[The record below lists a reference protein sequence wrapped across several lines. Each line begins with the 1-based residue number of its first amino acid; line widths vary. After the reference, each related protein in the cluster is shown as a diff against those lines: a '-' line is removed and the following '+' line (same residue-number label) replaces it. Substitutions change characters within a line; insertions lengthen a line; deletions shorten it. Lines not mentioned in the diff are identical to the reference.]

1 MQISRNDLKDS
12 FQTKLLFEDGNT
24 IHEIYVYVWEA
35 DKIELELKNLTWD
48 IINAYKNKS
57 GFKTIKKQ

>member
-1 MQISRNDLKDS
+1 MEITRHDKQNS
-12 FQTKLLFEDGNT
+12 FQTLLKFKDGDHTN
-24 IHEIYVYVWEA
+24 EIYVYVWEA

-57 GFKTIKKQ
+57 GSKTIKKQ